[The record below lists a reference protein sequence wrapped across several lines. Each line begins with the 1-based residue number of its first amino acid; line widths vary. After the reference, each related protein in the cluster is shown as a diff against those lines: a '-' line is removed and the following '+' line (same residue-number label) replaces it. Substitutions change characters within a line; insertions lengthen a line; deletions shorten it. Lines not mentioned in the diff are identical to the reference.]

1 MSENNKDRICLF
13 AGTTEG
19 RRLAAILKDAV
30 NLTVCVATEYGQIML
45 DGIDG
50 ITVRTG
56 RMDGHEMEVF
66 FRSGGFARIIDATHP
81 FARIVSENIAD
92 AARNCG
98 IPTMRILRDEDRHM
112 ENAVY
117 VGSVAEAASFL
128 KAHDGNVLVTTG
140 AKELSSYSGLDMSR
154 VWARVLPCTSSLEA
168 CEKIG
173 LPVAHIIAA
182 QGPFPYEMNLAQL
195 KMVGAKFLVT
205 KESGKSG
212 GFEEKVRAARD
223 SGAVC
228 IIVGQPPQGEGC
240 GLEEAVSILD
250 GLYRLPTRKI
260 YLIGAGPSSADML
273 TREAFHALEECDAVI
288 GAASVTASLQTNKPV
303 YDAFLPEDVLMVLNE
318 NPSIRTA
325 AIVMRGDTGFYSGAR
340 KMVEIFGKENLTIIP
355 GISSVV
361 AFSARLGISWDDAAL
376 ISLHGRRCNLI
387 HTVCT
392 NAKTIALTG
401 GGQTVGEICSR
412 LCEFGLGELK
422 VTVGEKLTCPDE
434 RIVCSTASDLAGMTF
449 DSLSVMLVENPESV
463 RQARQGIADDEFIR
477 GDVPMTK
484 SEVRSVSVSALR
496 LKSDSVVWDIGA
508 GTGSVSVECALA
520 AYEGSVY
527 AVEKEPDAVELIRQN
542 RIRFRTE
549 NLEVVQG
556 LAPDVLDGLPTPT
569 HAFIGGSSGNLKE
582 IVEVLL
588 RKNPDVRIVVNTV
601 TLESQTEAFEC
612 ARMFNFRTM
621 ESVSVNISRTR
632 VVGRYHMQ
640 SAQNPVTV
648 FVMQNGEIN
657 G

>member
-1 MSENNKDRICLF
+1 MGENNKDKLCLF

-30 NLTVCVATEYGQIML
+30 DLTVCVATEYGQIML
-45 DGIDG
+45 DGTDG
-50 ITVRTG
+50 ITVHTG
-56 RMDGHEMEVF
+56 RMDGPEMEAF

-81 FARIVSENIAD
+81 FARVVSENLAD
-92 AARNCG
+92 ASKKCG
-98 IPTMRILRDEDRHM
+98 IPMMRILRDEDRHM
-112 ENAVY
+112 ENAIY
-117 VGSVAEAASFL
+117 VSSVSEAASFL
-128 KAHDGNVLVTTG
+128 KDRDGNVLVTTG
-140 AKELSSYSGLDMSR
+140 AKELSSYSCLDMSR
-154 VWARVLPCTSSLEA
+154 VWARVLPCASSLEA
-168 CEKIG
+168 CGKIG

-182 QGPFPYEMNLAQL
+182 QGPFSYEMNLAQL

-223 SGAVC
+223 AGVVC
-228 IIVGQPPQGEGC
+228 IIVGQPPQGEGF
-240 GLEEAVSILD
+240 GMEDAVCLLD
-250 GLYRLPTRKI
+250 DLYHLSARKI

-273 TREAFHALEECDAVI
+273 TREAVHALEECDAVI

-340 KMVEIFGKENLTIIP
+340 KMVEMFGKENLTIIP

-361 AFSARLGISWDDAAL
+361 AFSAKLGISWDDAAL

-392 NAKTIALTG
+392 NEKTIALTG
-401 GGQTVGEICSR
+401 GGQTVCVICRR
-412 LCEFGLGELK
+412 LCEFGLGDLK
-422 VTVGEKLTCPDE
+422 VTVGEKLTCPEE
-434 RIVCSTASDLAGMTF
+434 RIICSTASDLAEITF
-449 DSLSVMLVENPESV
+449 DSLSVMLIENPEAV
-463 RQARQGIADDEFIR
+463 RKARQGIADDEFIR

-484 SEVRSVSVSALR
+484 SEVRSISVSALR
-496 LKSDSVVWDIGA
+496 LESDSIVWDIGA

-520 AYEGSVY
+520 SYEGSVY
-527 AVEKEPDAVELIRQN
+527 AIEKEPDAVELIRQN

-556 LAPDVLDGLPTPT
+556 LAPDVLEGLPTPT

-582 IVEVLL
+582 IVDVLL
-588 RKNPDVRIVVNTV
+588 RTNPDVRIVVNTV

-632 VVGRYHMQ
+632 NVGHYHMQ